1 MIEPGDDKTPALQR
15 PIESRADFVA
25 AVHDT
30 VSLALAGA
38 TRRMVWVDADF
49 AEWPLNEPALLQAL
63 TNWVRLP
70 QRQLVLLAADYD
82 DLRRRHAR
90 FTAWVRLW
98 SHASPA
104 SARRGTRSPSC
115 HACCWPKVPAWCICW
130 TRCNG
135 AAGPPRMCFSNMS
148 GVSGLMHSYNDRRP
162 PSRSRPWVYRE
173 IH

>member
-38 TRRMVWVDADF
+38 TRRMVWLDADF

-98 SHASPA
+98 SHVVTSF
-104 SARRGTRSPSC
+104 SPSWDEVAELPC
-115 HACCWPKVPAWCICW
+115 VLLAEGAGLVHLLDPVQWRGWATADVFQQHEWRERIDAFLQRSTPAFPV
-130 TRCNG
+130 TTL
-135 AAGPPRMCFSNMS
+135 
-148 GVSGLMHSYNDRRP
+148 GL
-162 PSRSRPWVYRE
+162 
-173 IH
+173 